1 MPRTRVVIQSRL
13 SSSRLPGKA
22 LLTIAGMPLVE
33 LVARR
38 ASRSGHEV
46 VVATSE
52 EQDDGRIAEH
62 LRSVGV
68 PVLRGPLDDVLGRF
82 VLATADLDPADRVV
96 RLTGDNPVA
105 DADLVDELLA
115 AVAASG
121 HTYGRV
127 DIDRVPEGLGAEVFS
142 VGSLRLAAERAT
154 ASYDREHVTPWLRR
168 ELGELLFVP
177 SGPRLDPRRFR
188 CTVDVLAD
196 YVRVSGLFTGQT
208 DPVQVPWRTLMAEL
222 AGELGEEASY
232 LPLRV
237 QGSGMSALVLG
248 LDQDARRPLAGAPAA
263 AGGAGARGQP
273 RRHRDGRRGRP
284 GGLPQGQRTG
294 CGAAV
299 LDHRAGRPLRGH
311 RPARGGRRVD
321 AVDALERGLERA
333 LGDLGRRRCDVV
345 LVDSVAAALA
355 DDGAAW
361 QRLCAYRDA
370 GEVNRIG
377 VRVRTREELDDALQ
391 LDGLTHLELPAA
403 GQRARGG
410 STGRRRWRPP
420 PVSSSP
426 PTPPLPRTG
435 IPAWPCA
442 PSPPW
447 VAAAL
452 VAPSSER
459 ALLAAI
465 RQVATAR

>member
-1 MPRTRVVIQSRL
+1 MRRTRVVIQSRL

-22 LLTIAGMPLVE
+22 LLTIGGMPLVE

-52 EQDDGRIAEH
+52 ERDDGRIAEH

-68 PVLRGPLDDVLGRF
+68 PVVRGPLDDVLGRF
-82 VLATADLDPADRVV
+82 VLATADLDPTDRVV

-115 AVAASG
+115 AVEASG

-142 VGSLRLAAERAT
+142 VEALRLAADRAT

-177 SGPRLDPRRFR
+177 SGRRLDPRRFR

-196 YVRVSGLFTGQT
+196 YVRVSGLFTWQT

-222 AGELGEEASY
+222 AGELGEDAPY
-232 LPLRV
+232 LPVRV
-237 QGSGMSALVLG
+237 AGTGQSALVLG
-248 LDQDARRPLAGAPAA
+248 LNQLTDADVGLARRLLQLAEQHGVSHVDTGMAGEGGQALFRKGSEPAVVHRFSTITRVDPRETTDRRGAAD
-263 AGGAGARGQP
+263 GGA
-273 RRHRDGRRGRP
+273 
-284 GGLPQGQRTG
+284 
-294 CGAAV
+294 V
-299 LDHRAGRPLRGH
+299 L
-311 RPARGGRRVD
+311 
-321 AVDALERGLERA
+321 LERGLERA

-345 LVDSVAAALA
+345 LVQSVDAALA

-377 VRVRTREELDDALQ
+377 VRVGTREELDIALR
-391 LDGLTHLELPAA
+391 LPGLGYLELPATA
-403 GQRARGG
+403 GGPWWADAVLAAAAASGVVVSLYPADRDG
-410 STGRRRWRPP
+410 SDLGAALR
-420 PVSSSP
+420 S
-426 PTPPLPRTG
+426 
-435 IPAWPCA
+435 
-442 PSPPW
+442 SPPW
-447 VAAAL
+447 VASVLIAPRSELDL
-452 VAPSSER
+452 VESVRQFTAP
-459 ALLAAI
+459 
-465 RQVATAR
+465 

>member
-1 MPRTRVVIQSRL
+1 MPRTRIVIQSRL

-82 VLATADLDPADRVV
+82 VLATADLDPTDRVV

-154 ASYDREHVTPWLRR
+154 APYDREHVTPWLRR

-177 SGPRLDPRRFR
+177 SGPQLDPRRFR

-196 YVRVSGLFTGQT
+196 YVRVSGLFTWQT

-222 AGELGEEASY
+222 AGGLGKDAAY

-248 LDQDARRPLAGAPAA
+248 LDQVHADHQLVRRLLRVAQEHGVSHVDTGMAGEGGQALFRKASEPAVVHRFSTIARVG
-263 AGGAGARGQP
+263 P
-273 RRHRDGRRGRP
+273 REATGRRG
-284 GGLPQGQRTG
+284 TVD
-294 CGAAV
+294 A
-299 LDHRAGRPLRGH
+299 
-311 RPARGGRRVD
+311 VD
-321 AVDALERGLERA
+321 AVDALERGFERA

-345 LVDSVAAALA
+345 LVESVEAALA
-355 DDGAAW
+355 DDGALW
-361 QRLCAYRDA
+361 RRLCLYRDA
-370 GEVNRIG
+370 GEVSRIG
-377 VRVRTREELDDALQ
+377 VRVRMREELDDALQ
-391 LDGLTHLELPAA
+391 LPALGHLELPATA
-403 GQRARGG
+403 GAPWWADGALAAAAASGVVVSLYLTEPDWRDRGAA
-410 STGRRRWRPP
+410 
-420 PVSSSP
+420 
-426 PTPPLPRTG
+426 LRT
-435 IPAWPCA
+435 
-442 PSPPW
+442 SPPW
-447 VAAAL
+447 VASAL
-452 VAPSSER
+452 IAPRSER
-459 ALLAAI
+459 DLVEAVREL
-465 RQVATAR
+465 TAP

>member
-22 LLTIAGMPLVE
+22 LLSIAGMPLVE

-38 ASRSGHEV
+38 ASRTGHEV

-82 VLATADLDPADRVV
+82 VLATADLGPTDRVV

-105 DADLVDELLA
+105 DADLVDELLT

-121 HTYGRV
+121 HAYGRV
-127 DIDRVPEGLGAEVFS
+127 DIDRVPEGLGAEVFP

-177 SGPRLDPRRFR
+177 SGPQLDPRRFR

-196 YVRVSGLFTGQT
+196 YVRVAGLFTWQA

-222 AGELGEEASY
+222 SGGLGEDAAY

-248 LDQDARRPLAGAPAA
+248 LGQMHADPSLVRRLLRVAQEHGVSHVDTGMAGEGGQALFRKGSEPAVV
-263 AGGAGARGQP
+263 
-273 RRHRDGRRGRP
+273 
-284 GGLPQGQRTG
+284 QRFSTIT
-294 CGAAV
+294 
-299 LDHRAGRPLRGH
+299 
-311 RPARGGRRVD
+311 RVD
-321 AVDALERGLERA
+321 PRESTGRGVAVDALERGLERA
-333 LGDLGRRRCDVV
+333 LGDLGRRQCDVV
-345 LVDSVAAALA
+345 LAQSVHAALA

-377 VRVRTREELDDALQ
+377 VRVRTREELDEALR
-391 LDGLTHLELPAA
+391 LPALGYLELTATAGAPWWADGPLAA
-403 GQRARGG
+403 AAASGVVLSLDLSDPDGRDRGAA
-410 STGRRRWRPP
+410 
-420 PVSSSP
+420 
-426 PTPPLPRTG
+426 LRT
-435 IPAWPCA
+435 
-442 PSPPW
+442 SPPW
-447 VAAAL
+447 VASAL
-452 VAPSSER
+452 IAPRSER
-459 ALLAAI
+459 DLIEAV
-465 RQVATAR
+465 RQLTAP

>member
-62 LRSVGV
+62 LRSGGV
-68 PVLRGPLDDVLGRF
+68 PVRRGPLDDVLGRF
-82 VLATADLDPADRVV
+82 VLAPADLDPTDRVV

-115 AVAASG
+115 AVAGSG
-121 HTYGRV
+121 HAYGRV

-142 VGSLRLAAERAT
+142 VGSLRLAAERT
-154 ASYDREHVTPWLRR
+154 TSPYDREHVTPWLRR

-196 YVRVSGLFTGQT
+196 YVRVSGLFTWQS

-222 AGELGEEASY
+222 SGGLGEDAAY

-248 LDQDARRPLAGAPAA
+248 LDQMLHADPSLVRRLLRVAQEHGVSHVDTGMAGEGGQALFRKGSEPAVVHRLSTITRVDPRA
-263 AGGAGARGQP
+263 AT
-273 RRHRDGRRGRP
+273 DRRGAV
-284 GGLPQGQRTG
+284 
-294 CGAAV
+294 AA
-299 LDHRAGRPLRGH
+299 L
-311 RPARGGRRVD
+311 
-321 AVDALERGLERA
+321 DALERGLERA

-345 LVDSVAAALA
+345 LIQSVDAALA

-377 VRVRTREELDDALQ
+377 VRVRTREELDEALR
-391 LDGLTHLELPAA
+391 LPALGHLELPATSGA
-403 GQRARGG
+403 PWWADGPLAATAASGVVVSLYLSDPDGRDRGA
-410 STGRRRWRPP
+410 T
-420 PVSSSP
+420 
-426 PTPPLPRTG
+426 LRT
-435 IPAWPCA
+435 
-442 PSPPW
+442 SPPW
-447 VAAAL
+447 VASAL
-452 VAPSSER
+452 IAPRSER
-459 ALLAAI
+459 DLVEAV
-465 RQVATAR
+465 RQFTAP

>member
-177 SGPRLDPRRFR
+177 SGPQLDPRRFR

-222 AGELGEEASY
+222 AGELGEDASY

-248 LDQDARRPLAGAPAA
+248 LDQMHADPPLVRRLLRVAQEHGVSHVDTGMAGEGGQALFRKGSEPAVVQRFSTIVRVGPCEATGRRGARRRGRRARARTRARARRPGATAVRRR
-263 AGGAGARGQP
+263 ARRQ
-273 RRHRDGRRGRP
+273 RRRG
-284 GGLPQGQRTG
+284 
-294 CGAAV
+294 A
-299 LDHRAGRPLRGH
+299 
-311 RPARGGRRVD
+311 
-321 AVDALERGLERA
+321 
-333 LGDLGRRRCDVV
+333 GRRRRR
-345 LVDSVAAALA
+345 LAAAV
-355 DDGAAW
+355 
-361 QRLCAYRDA
+361 RLPGCR
-370 GEVNRIG
+370 
-377 VRVRTREELDDALQ
+377 
-391 LDGLTHLELPAA
+391 
-403 GQRARGG
+403 
-410 STGRRRWRPP
+410 
-420 PVSSSP
+420 
-426 PTPPLPRTG
+426 
-435 IPAWPCA
+435 
-442 PSPPW
+442 
-447 VAAAL
+447 
-452 VAPSSER
+452 
-459 ALLAAI
+459 
-465 RQVATAR
+465 

>member
-22 LLTIAGMPLVE
+22 LLTIGGMPLVE
-33 LVARR
+33 LVAHR

-121 HTYGRV
+121 HAYGRI

-208 DPVQVPWRTLMAEL
+208 DPVQVPWRTLLEEL
-222 AGELGEEASY
+222 AGELGEDASY

-248 LDQDARRPLAGAPAA
+248 LDQLLHAEPSLVRRLLRVAQDHGVSHVDTGMAGAGGQALFRRSSEPAVVQRFSTITRV
-263 AGGAGARGQP
+263 GP
-273 RRHRDGRRGRP
+273 REATDRRG
-284 GGLPQGQRTG
+284 
-294 CGAAV
+294 
-299 LDHRAGRPLRGH
+299 
-311 RPARGGRRVD
+311 
-321 AVDALERGLERA
+321 AVDALERKLERA

-361 QRLCAYRDA
+361 RRLCAYRDA

-403 GQRARGG
+403 GQQCPWWVDGPASVAAASGVVV
-410 STGRRRWRPP
+410 STYT
-420 PVSSSP
+420 
-426 PTPPLPRTG
+426 PTPSDGDPGVALP
-435 IPAWPCA
+435 

-452 VAPSSER
+452 AAPSSER

-465 RQVATAR
+465 RQAATAR

>member
-1 MPRTRVVIQSRL
+1 VPRTRVVIQSRL

-82 VLATADLDPADRVV
+82 VLATADLDPTDRVV

-105 DADLVDELLA
+105 DADLVDELLT
-115 AVAASG
+115 AVAESG
-121 HTYGRV
+121 HAYGRV

-177 SGPRLDPRRFR
+177 NGPQLDPRRFR

-196 YVRVSGLFTGQT
+196 YVRVSGLFTWQT

-222 AGELGEEASY
+222 AGGLGEDAAY

-248 LDQDARRPLAGAPAA
+248 LDQVLHADPSLVRRLLRVAQEHGVSHVDTGMAGEGGQALFRTGSEPAVVQRFSTIVRV
-263 AGGAGARGQP
+263 GP
-273 RRHRDGRRGRP
+273 RAVTGRRG
-284 GGLPQGQRTG
+284 
-294 CGAAV
+294 AI
-299 LDHRAGRPLRGH
+299 
-311 RPARGGRRVD
+311 D
-321 AVDALERGLERA
+321 AVECGLERPLERA

-345 LVDSVAAALA
+345 LVDSVTAARA

-370 GEVNRIG
+370 FEVNRIG
-377 VRVRTREELDDALQ
+377 VRVRTREELDQALR
-391 LDGLTHLELPAA
+391 LPALGHLEVAA
-403 GQRARGG
+403 TAGAPWWADGPLAAVAASGVVVSLDLCDPDGG
-410 STGRRRWRPP
+410 DSIAA
-420 PVSSSP
+420 
-426 PTPPLPRTG
+426 LRT
-435 IPAWPCA
+435 
-442 PSPPW
+442 SPPW
-447 VAAAL
+447 VASAL
-452 VAPSSER
+452 ISPRSER
-459 ALLAAI
+459 DLVQAV
-465 RQVATAR
+465 RQLTAP

>member
-1 MPRTRVVIQSRL
+1 VPRTRVVIQSRL

-68 PVLRGPLDDVLGRF
+68 PVLRGPLDDVLGRY
-82 VLATADLDPADRVV
+82 VLATADLDPTDRVV

-115 AVAASG
+115 AVAESG
-121 HTYGRV
+121 HAYGRV

-142 VGSLRLAAERAT
+142 VGSLRMAAERAT
-154 ASYDREHVTPWLRR
+154 APYDREHVTPWLRR

-177 SGPRLDPRRFR
+177 SGPQLDPRRFR

-196 YVRVSGLFTGQT
+196 YVRVSGLFTWQT
-208 DPVQVPWRTLMAEL
+208 DPVQVPWLTLMAEL
-222 AGELGEEASY
+222 SGVLGEDAAY

-248 LDQDARRPLAGAPAA
+248 LDQVLYADPSLVRSLLRVAQEHGVSHVDTGM
-263 AGGAGARGQP
+263 AGGGGQALFRKGSEP
-273 RRHRDGRRGRP
+273 AVV
-284 GGLPQGQRTG
+284 QRFSTIT
-294 CGAAV
+294 
-299 LDHRAGRPLRGH
+299 
-311 RPARGGRRVD
+311 RVD
-321 AVDALERGLERA
+321 PREAPGRCGTVGAVDALERGLERA

-345 LVDSVAAALA
+345 LVQSVHAALA

-377 VRVRTREELDDALQ
+377 VRVRTREELDEALR
-391 LDGLTHLELPAA
+391 LPALGHLELTAA
-403 GQRARGG
+403 PGAPWRADGPLAAAAASG
-410 STGRRRWRPP
+410 VVVSLDHSDPDGRDGAAA
-420 PVSSSP
+420 
-426 PTPPLPRTG
+426 LRT
-435 IPAWPCA
+435 A
-442 PSPPW
+442 PPW
-447 VAAAL
+447 VASAL
-452 VAPSSER
+452 IAPRSER
-459 ALLAAI
+459 DLVEAV
-465 RQVATAR
+465 REFTAP

>member
-1 MPRTRVVIQSRL
+1 MRRTRVVIQSRL

-22 LLTIAGMPLVE
+22 LLTIGGMPLVE

-52 EQDDGRIAEH
+52 ERDDGRIAEH

-82 VLATADLDPADRVV
+82 VLATADLDPTDRVV

-115 AVAASG
+115 AVDASG
-121 HTYGRV
+121 HAYGRV

-142 VGSLRLAAERAT
+142 VEALRLAADRAT

-177 SGPRLDPRRFR
+177 SGLRLDPRRFR

-196 YVRVSGLFTGQT
+196 YVRVSGLFTWQT

-222 AGELGEEASY
+222 AGELGEDAPY
-232 LPLRV
+232 LPVRV
-237 QGSGMSALVLG
+237 QESGMSALVLG
-248 LDQDARRPLAGAPAA
+248 LDQMPTPTARWCAGCCRWRRSTASATSTPGWPARAARPSSA
-263 AGGAGARGQP
+263 
-273 RRHRDGRRGRP
+273 
-284 GGLPQGQRTG
+284 GQRTG
-294 CGAAV
+294 YWCNGSRPSRGSTLGRPPDRRGAAAP
-299 LDHRAGRPLRGH
+299 R
-311 RPARGGRRVD
+311 
-321 AVDALERGLERA
+321 LERGLERA

-345 LVDSVAAALA
+345 LVQSVDAALA

-377 VRVRTREELDDALQ
+377 VRVGTREELDIALR
-391 LDGLTHLELPAA
+391 LPGLGYLELPATA
-403 GQRARGG
+403 GGPWWADAVLAAAAASGVVVSLDPADRDGVGPAAPRCAR
-410 STGRRRWRPP
+410 
-420 PVSSSP
+420 
-426 PTPPLPRTG
+426 
-435 IPAWPCA
+435 
-442 PSPPW
+442 SPPW
-447 VAAAL
+447 VASAL
-452 VAPSSER
+452 IAPRSE
-459 ALLAAI
+459 LDLVESV
-465 RQVATAR
+465 RQFTAP

>member
-82 VLATADLDPADRVV
+82 VLATADLDPTDRVV

-142 VGSLRLAAERAT
+142 VESLRLAAERAT

-177 SGPRLDPRRFR
+177 SGPQLDPRRFR

-222 AGELGEEASY
+222 AGEHGEDAPY

-248 LDQDARRPLAGAPAA
+248 LDQMPRRPPAGAPAA
-263 AGGAGARGQP
+263 AGGAGARRQP
-273 RRHRDGRRGRP
+273 RRHRDGRRGRS
-284 GGLPQGQRTG
+284 GTLPQGQRTG
-294 CGAAV
+294 CGATV
-299 LDHRAGRPLRGH
+299 LDHHAGRPRGGTW
-311 RPARGGRRVD
+311 PARHGRASTRSSADSSVRSATWGDGGATSCSSTASTRRWPTT
-321 AVDALERGLERA
+321 APPGS
-333 LGDLGRRRCDVV
+333 G
-345 LVDSVAAALA
+345 
-355 DDGAAW
+355 
-361 QRLCAYRDA
+361 CAPT
-370 GEVNRIG
+370 GMP
-377 VRVRTREELDDALQ
+377 VRSTGSAS
-391 LDGLTHLELPAA
+391 GCA
-403 GQRARGG
+403 RARS
-410 STGRRRWRPP
+410 ST
-420 PVSSSP
+420 
-426 PTPPLPRTG
+426 TP
-435 IPAWPCA
+435 
-442 PSPPW
+442 
-447 VAAAL
+447 
-452 VAPSSER
+452 
-459 ALLAAI
+459 
-465 RQVATAR
+465 

>member
-222 AGELGEEASY
+222 AGELGEDAAY

-248 LDQDARRPLAGAPAA
+248 LDQMMHADPGLVRRLLRVAQEHGVSHVDTGMAGEGGQAA
-263 AGGAGARGQP
+263 
-273 RRHRDGRRGRP
+273 
-284 GGLPQGQRTG
+284 LPQGQRTG
-294 CGAAV
+294 CGATV
-299 LDHRAGRPLRGH
+299 LDHRAGRPLA
-311 RPARGGRRVD
+311 RPPAGAGRSTRRSTRSSADSSARSATWGDGGATSCSSTASPRRWPTTAPPGSGCAPTGMPVRSTGSASGCARARSSTTPCGSPGLGTWSCRPPDSSARGG
-321 AVDALERGLERA
+321 
-333 LGDLGRRRCDVV
+333 
-345 LVDSVAAALA
+345 
-355 DDGAAW
+355 
-361 QRLCAYRDA
+361 
-370 GEVNRIG
+370 
-377 VRVRTREELDDALQ
+377 
-391 LDGLTHLELPAA
+391 P
-403 GQRARGG
+403 
-410 STGRRRWRPP
+410 TGRRRSGGRLR
-420 PVSSSP
+420 VSSSP
-426 PTPPLPRTG
+426 LYPHARDGGPRRG
-435 IPAWPCA
+435 
-442 PSPPW
+442 
-447 VAAAL
+447 AAA
-452 VAPSSER
+452 VAPVGGRRRWSRPGRS
-459 ALLAAI
+459 
-465 RQVATAR
+465 ATS